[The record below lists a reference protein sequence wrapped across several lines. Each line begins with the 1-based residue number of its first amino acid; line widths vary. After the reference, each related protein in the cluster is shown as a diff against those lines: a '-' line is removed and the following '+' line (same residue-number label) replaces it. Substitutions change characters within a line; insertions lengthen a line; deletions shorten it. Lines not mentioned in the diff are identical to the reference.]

1 MKFNHRNVLKT
12 TEKCTHRLVFWNSI
26 GILFAPYSS
35 FSLLGCS
42 FPKTKIMMSCMAK
55 KWLKKWLTGD
65 IPQCTEITHNESTTK
80 STLAILFS
88 FHKCCRMKKSVVSFM
103 ASFIEWSLP
112 LNVVSL
118 LYTDWK
124 FLPNELQF
132 TKFLFTLLD
141 FQIYGR
147 FTVMTHSVF
156 GVVYPNVTRAHTKAE
171 RMCHSIQ
178 AKW

>member
-103 ASFIEWSLP
+103 SSFIEWSLP